1 MRKRSRETDGDM
13 GEEFFPLSKRINSLQ
28 ISGEFTFLPNT
39 VQHPVNHCHLSIPSQ
54 PQHQSSTSV
63 LQQDPPYNPELNLEQ
78 NPFYFNQNKHLY
90 ELYRERQLRLGKQ
103 PYV

>member
-28 ISGEFTFLPNT
+28 ISGEFTFLPNAA
-39 VQHPVNHCHLSIPSQ
+39 HPVTHLPVHSQSHHQPSISISQ
-54 PQHQSSTSV
+54 QH
-63 LQQDPPYNPELNLEQ
+63 PPYNPELNLEQ
-78 NPFYFNQNKHLY
+78 NPHYFNQNKHLY
-90 ELYRERQLRLGKQ
+90 ELYVHRQLRLTKQ